1 MDVKI
6 KYNNID
12 ACWVIMLDY
21 NEHLVDEIEINCKSY
36 TSGDF
41 LVCKAKNVSFKTKKN
56 QKIAVIL

>member
-21 NEHLVDEIEINCKSY
+21 NEHLVDEIEIKCKSF
-36 TSGDF
+36 TSSDHIT
-41 LVCKAKNVSFKTKKN
+41 CNSKNVSFVTKKN
-56 QKIAVIL
+56 QFKAIVL